1 MITDRSYQL
10 TLEMSTYEAV
20 EIAAKLRQLEE
31 LPTNLASNMDAMRDF
46 IYDIGTPDGC
56 DELRIIIKV
65 RRNDK

>member
-10 TLEMSTYEAV
+10 TLEISTYEAI
-20 EIAAKLRQLEE
+20 EIAAKLRQMEG
-31 LPTNLASNMDAMRDF
+31 LPTNSASNIDAMRDF
-46 IYDIGTPDGC
+46 IYDIGTSDGC